1 MGTSSYRVRR
11 YHQRR
16 ENPPGRS
23 GEIKSGTCAASPT
36 EVQPLTANLQLQ
48 LFHARRALISVS
60 DKTGVVDF
68 ARSLIELGFEIVSTG
83 GTAGELRQA
92 GVAVTSVEEVT
103 GFPEMLDGRVK
114 TLHPKIHAGLL
125 ALRTPEHLAQ
135 LAAQGIAPIELVAVN
150 LYPFAAT
157 VARPDATWE
166 EAIENIDIGGP
177 TLVRAA
183 AKNHAYVTVIVN
195 PQRYSQVIAELR
207 SSGEVSSQLR
217 RELAWEAFSHTAAY
231 DSLVAAYLEQ
241 HLGARGEVASAPTAG
256 REPAA
261 PLSAPGDTASS
272 FPTLFTWQG
281 VLQQPLR
288 YGENPHQEA
297 AFYRLPL
304 APAGT
309 LARARQV
316 QGKELS
322 YNNIMDLEAAWA
334 TVLDLGAPAAV
345 IIKHN
350 NPCGAAVAASPLEAY
365 RKAFAS
371 DPVSAFGGIVAFNC
385 PVDGETVREVTK
397 TFMEAVIAPSFT
409 PVALE
414 VLHDKENLRV
424 LVSEFPPSPGPAW
437 EVRSVGGGFLV
448 QARDN
453 LPEDRSTWQVV
464 TASEPSAA
472 EWEDL
477 LFAWPV
483 VKHVKSN
490 AIVVARDKVTLGTG
504 AGQMNRVGA
513 ARLALEQAGEK
524 ARGAVL
530 ASDAFFPFADTVEA
544 AAAAGIRAIIQPGG
558 SVRDEDSIKACNE
571 HGMAMV
577 FTGRRHFKH

>member
-1 MGTSSYRVRR
+1 M
-11 YHQRR
+11 
-16 ENPPGRS
+16 
-23 GEIKSGTCAASPT
+23 I
-36 EVQPLTANLQLQ
+36 
-48 LFHARRALISVS
+48 RRALISVS
-60 DKTGVVDF
+60 DKTGVVDL
-68 ARSLIELGFEIVSTG
+68 ARSLVELGFDIISTG
-83 GTAGELRQA
+83 GTASELERA
-92 GVAVTSVEEVT
+92 GVAVTRVEEVT

-114 TLHPKIHAGLL
+114 TLHPKIHGGIL
-125 ALRTPEHLAQ
+125 ALRSQEHLAQ
-135 LAAQGIAPIELVAVN
+135 LAAQGIVPIDLVVVN

-157 VARPDATWE
+157 VARPDTTWE
-166 EAIENIDIGGP
+166 QAIENIDIGGP

-195 PQRYSQVIAELR
+195 PQRYAQVMAELR
-207 SSGEVSSQLR
+207 SRGEVPAELR

-231 DSLVAAYLEQ
+231 DSLVAAYLDE
-241 HLGARGEVASAPTAG
+241 HLAGGGDGERTAG
-256 REPAA
+256 PGAIIS
-261 PLSAPGDTASS
+261 PLEGAGRAGS
-272 FPTLFTWQG
+272 FPALFTLQG

-304 APAGT
+304 AGAGS

-334 TVLDLGAPAAV
+334 TVLDLESPAAV
-345 IIKHN
+345 VIKHN

-371 DPVSAFGGIVAFNC
+371 DPVSAFGGIVACNC
-385 PVDGETVREVTK
+385 PVDGGTALEMAK
-397 TFMEAVIAPSFT
+397 TFLEAVIAPSFT
-409 PVALE
+409 PKALE
-414 VLHDKENLRV
+414 VFRDKENLRV
-424 LVSEFPPSPGPAW
+424 LVSGPPQPPRPVW
-437 EVRSVGGGFLV
+437 EVRTVSGGFLV
-448 QARDN
+448 QTRDA
-453 LPEDRSTWQVV
+453 LPEDKPAWEVV
-464 TASEPSAA
+464 TASSPTGE

-477 LFAWPV
+477 FFAWPV

-490 AIVVARDKVTLGTG
+490 AIVVARDKVTLGIG

-513 ARLALEQAGEK
+513 ARLALEQAGER

-530 ASDAFFPFADTVEA
+530 ASDAFFPFADTVEV

-571 HGMAMV
+571 HGIAMV
-577 FTGRRHFKH
+577 FTGRRHFRH

>member
-1 MGTSSYRVRR
+1 M
-11 YHQRR
+11 
-16 ENPPGRS
+16 
-23 GEIKSGTCAASPT
+23 
-36 EVQPLTANLQLQ
+36 
-48 LFHARRALISVS
+48 ARLALISVS

-68 ARSLIELGFEIVSTG
+68 ARSLVELGFEIVSTG
-83 GTAGELRQA
+83 GTARELQLA
-92 GVAVTSVEEVT
+92 GVAVTRVEEIT

-125 ALRTPEHLAQ
+125 ALRTQEHLAQ
-135 LAAQGIAPIELVAVN
+135 LAAQGIAPIDLVAVN

-157 VARPDATWE
+157 VARPDTTWE

-177 TLVRAA
+177 AMVRAA
-183 AKNHAYVTVIVN
+183 AKNHAWVTVIVN
-195 PQRYSQVIAELR
+195 PQRYPQVIAELR
-207 SSGEVSSQLR
+207 SRGEVSAELR

-241 HLGARGEVASAPTAG
+241 HLAGDRGGERVEGPEAVVPPEDTG
-256 REPAA
+256 R
-261 PLSAPGDTASS
+261 TIS
-272 FPTLFTWQG
+272 FPFLFTLQG
-281 VLQQPLR
+281 ILLQTLR

-304 APAGT
+304 APSGT
-309 LARARQV
+309 LARAQQV

-334 TVLDLGAPAAV
+334 TVLDLEAPGAV

-385 PVDGETVREVTK
+385 PVDGGTAQEMVK
-397 TFMEAVIAPSFT
+397 TFLEAVIAPSFT
-409 PVALE
+409 PKALE
-414 VLHDKENLRV
+414 VLRDRENLRV
-424 LVSEFPPSPGPAW
+424 LVGGPPQPQRPFL
-437 EVRSVGGGFLV
+437 EVRSVSGGFLV
-448 QARDN
+448 QTRDN
-453 LPEDRSTWQVV
+453 LPEDKSAWEVV
-464 TASEPSAA
+464 TTSPPTGE

-477 LFAWPV
+477 LFAWAV

-490 AIVVARDKVTLGTG
+490 AIAVARDKVTLGIG

-513 ARLALEQAGEK
+513 ARLALEQAGER

-530 ASDAFFPFADTVEA
+530 ASDAFFPFADTVEV

-571 HGMAMV
+571 HGIAMV